1 MSWPGYAKFWVQTV
15 RGLLRKSGA
24 AAFEITRRESGDAL
38 DIRVDA
44 VTPEGAFRNRLPIT
58 IHARTPDD
66 STQTITAVQD
76 APGSYRA
83 RIALPQEGATVVSVS
98 SPELPD
104 GGMAFAHTRSYPREF
119 LEGGTNE
126 KLLREI
132 AAAGRGRFDPQPAE
146 IFSRAERPAQRRRD
160 LTNWF
165 LIAALALLPVDIF
178 LRRRTWR
185 S

>member
-1 MSWPGYAKFWVQTV
+1 
-15 RGLLRKSGA
+15 
-24 AAFEITRRESGDAL
+24 ESGDAL

-66 STQTITAVQD
+66 STQTVTAVQD

-83 RIALPQEGATVVSVS
+83 RIALPQEGATIVSVS
-98 SPELPD
+98 SPDLPD

-119 LEGGTNE
+119 LAGGTNE
-126 KLLREI
+126 TPLREL
-132 AAAGRGRFDPQPAE
+132 AAAGHGKFDPKPGE
-146 IFSRAERPAQRRRD
+146 IFARAEYPARRRRE

-165 LIAALALLPVDIF
+165 LIAALALVPIDIF
-178 LRRRTWR
+178 LRRRTR
-185 S
+185 K

>member
-1 MSWPGYAKFWVQTV
+1 MTWPGYAKFWVQTV

-24 AAFEITRRESGDAL
+24 AAFETTRSESGDML

-66 STQTITAVQD
+66 NTQTVTAVQD

-83 RIALPQEGATVVSVS
+83 RIALPQEGATIVSVS

-104 GGMAFAHTRSYPREF
+104 GGMAFAHTCSYPREF
-119 LEGGTNE
+119 LAGGTNE

-132 AAAGRGRFDPQPAE
+132 AAVGRGKFDAKEEE
-146 IFSRAERPAQRRRD
+146 ICAHAAHPAQRRRE

-165 LIAALALLPVDIF
+165 LIAALASLPVDIF
-178 LRRRTWR
+178 LRRRIWR
-185 S
+185 